1 MASLPIQLLSVRRR
15 RLGPYVDLGPF
26 FLFFGISGVDRGKD
40 ARVQKRFDLEY
51 YPHVVTVRLPGQ
63 APAPG
68 RYALR
73 GLPDDANKRG
83 WTAQPGGTLQ
93 GDLSDDG
100 LAELR
105 AWLASGGG
113 EVRPEALASGG

>member
-1 MASLPIQLLSVRRR
+1 MASSSLQLVSVRRR

-26 FLFFGISGVDRGKD
+26 FLFFGISGVDRGRE
-40 ARVQKRFDLEY
+40 ARIQKRFDLEY
-51 YPHVVTVRLPGQ
+51 YPHIVTVRLSA

-73 GLPDDANKRG
+73 GLPAEANKRG
-83 WTAQPGGTLQ
+83 WTAQQGGTLQ

-113 EVRPEALASGG
+113 DVRPEALASSG

>member
-1 MASLPIQLLSVRRR
+1 MASSNLQLLSVRRR
-15 RLGPYVDLGPF
+15 RLRPYVDLGPF

-51 YPHVVTVRLPGQ
+51 YPHIVTVLVSP

-73 GLPDDANKRG
+73 GLPVEANKRG
-83 WTAQPGGTLQ
+83 WTAQSGGALQ
-93 GDLSDDG
+93 GELSDDG

-105 AWLASGGG
+105 AWLGAGGG
-113 EVRPEALASGG
+113 EVRAEALAPAGA

>member
-1 MASLPIQLLSVRRR
+1 MSSPALQLLSVRRR

-26 FLFFGISGVDRGKD
+26 FLFFGISGVDRGRD
-40 ARVQKRFDLEY
+40 ARIQKRFDLEY
-51 YPHVVTVRLPGQ
+51 YPHLVTLRLSP

-68 RYALR
+68 CYALR
-73 GLPDDANKRG
+73 GLPADANKRG
-83 WTAQPGGTLQ
+83 WTAQQGGTLH

-105 AWLASGGG
+105 AWLEAGGG
-113 EVRPEALASGG
+113 EVRPEALGDG